1 MRVSLEDVTL
11 SYGAEPVL
19 EGVTLAL
26 APGEVLAILGASG
39 SGKSSLLRLVMGF
52 VPPTVGRV
60 YLGGELVSDAG
71 RVLRPPEARN
81 LAVVFQ
87 DLALW
92 PHLDVQG
99 NLAFGLRAKGVAP
112 EDERR
117 RTDEM
122 LERVGLGGMQRRS
135 VAELSGGE
143 RQRVAIARALVL
155 EPDVVLLDEPLS
167 NVDIRLQDD
176 LLDLFA
182 SLFRERESSVL
193 HVSHDP
199 VAARRLAS
207 RVAILDQGRLAYLGE
222 FADIDLAHES
232 PFVRLVGR
240 HASVGAIER

>member
-1 MRVSLEDVTL
+1 MRVSLENVSV

-26 APGEVLAILGASG
+26 AAGEVLAILGASG
-39 SGKSSLLRLVMGF
+39 SGKSSLLRVVMGF
-52 VPPTVGRV
+52 VPPTGGRV
-60 YLGGELVSDAG
+60 LLGGELVSDAG
-71 RVLRPPEARN
+71 RVLRPPEERN

-99 NLAFGLRAKGVAP
+99 NLAFGLRAKGVAR
-112 EDERR
+112 DDARR
-117 RTDEM
+117 RSDDM
-122 LERVGLGGMQRRS
+122 LARVGLGGMQRRS
-135 VAELSGGE
+135 VGELSGGE

-167 NVDIRLQDD
+167 NVDIRLQDE
-176 LLDLFA
+176 LLELFA
-182 SLFRERESSVL
+182 ALFGERESSVL

-199 VAARRLAS
+199 VTARRLAS
-207 RVAILDQGRLAYLGE
+207 RVAILDQGHLAYLGE
-222 FADIDLAHES
+222 FSAIDPEHES

-240 HASVGAIER
+240 LVQASG